1 MKKFLVMSDVHANYP
16 ALQAIEA
23 FVRGDRF
30 HRVVNAGDMVVYCT
44 FPNET
49 IEWFRK
55 KQNTLCIVGNTD
67 NRVLRILA
75 GEPLERPRREE
86 KRVMYYW
93 TCENLLPG
101 NAQYLQSLPGQRDF
115 TVDGIRI
122 GVSHGTSDDE
132 EETLSLDVPESRF
145 RELARKS
152 LCQVQIMGHSH
163 APFHKVVDGVHFL
176 NPGSAGRMF
185 DGDPRASFAILSIDS
200 GKISVE
206 HFRIP
211 YPVEQVI
218 LSLTKNRLPAIYRKM
233 YETGRKLNETERKR
247 S

>member
-1 MKKFLVMSDVHANYP
+1 MKKFLVMSDVHANFP
-16 ALQAIEA
+16 ALKAIET
-23 FVRGDRF
+23 FVRQDRF
-30 HRVVNAGDMVVYCT
+30 HRVINAGDLVVYGT

-55 KQNTLCIVGNTD
+55 KKHTLCIVGNTD
-67 NRVLRILA
+67 RRVLRILA
-75 GEPLERPRREE
+75 GEPLEKPRRED

-93 TCENLLPG
+93 TCENLLPV
-101 NAQYLQSLPGQRDF
+101 NARYLRSLPGKQDF
-115 TVDGIRI
+115 TIDGIRI

-132 EETLSLDVPESRF
+132 EETLSPDVPESRF

-152 LCQVQIMGHSH
+152 RCQVQIMGHSH

-185 DGDPRASFAILSIDS
+185 DGDPRASFAILSVHA

-211 YPVEQVI
+211 YPVEQMI
-218 LSLTKNRLPAIYRKM
+218 ESLNRNRLPDIYRKM
-233 YETGRKLNETERKR
+233 YETGRKLN
-247 S
+247 

>member
-1 MKKFLVMSDVHANYP
+1 MKKLLVMSDIHANYP
-16 ALQAIEA
+16 ALKAIQTH
-23 FVRGDRF
+23 VRLDQF
-30 HRVVNAGDMVVYCT
+30 HRIINAGDLVVYCS

-49 IEWFRK
+49 IEWFREK
-55 KQNTLCIVGNTD
+55 KNTICIAGNTD
-67 NRVLRILA
+67 RRVLGILA
-75 GEPLERPRREE
+75 GGKLGKPRREE

-101 NAQYLQSLPGQRDF
+101 NARYLQSLPGQRDF
-115 TVDGIRI
+115 TIDGIRI

-185 DGDPRASFAILSIDS
+185 DGDPRASFAILSVHA

-218 LSLTKNRLPAIYRKM
+218 ESLNKNRLPAIYRKM
-233 YETGRKLNETERKR
+233 YETGKKLN
-247 S
+247 

>member
-16 ALQAIEA
+16 ALQAIET
-23 FVRGDRF
+23 FVRGGRF
-30 HRVVNAGDMVVYCT
+30 HRVINAGDLVVYGT

-55 KQNTLCIVGNTD
+55 KKNTLCIVGNTD

-75 GEPLERPRREE
+75 GRPLDRPRREE

-93 TCENLLPG
+93 TCETLLPG
-101 NAQYLQSLPGQRDF
+101 NARYLQSLPGQRDF
-115 TVDGIRI
+115 TIDGIRI

-185 DGDPRASFAILSIDS
+185 DGDPRASFAILSVHA

-218 LSLTKNRLPAIYRKM
+218 ESLNKNRLPAIYRKM
-233 YETGRKLNETERKR
+233 YETGKKLN
-247 S
+247 

>member
-16 ALQAIEA
+16 ALQAIET
-23 FVRGDRF
+23 FVRGGRF
-30 HRVVNAGDMVVYCT
+30 HRVINAGDLVVYGT

-55 KQNTLCIVGNTD
+55 KRNTLCIVGNTD
-67 NRVLRILA
+67 NRILRILA
-75 GEPLERPRREE
+75 GEPLDRPRREE

-101 NAQYLQSLPGQRDF
+101 NARYLQSLPGQRDF
-115 TVDGIRI
+115 TIDGIRI

-185 DGDPRASFAILSIDS
+185 DGDPRASFAILSVHA

-218 LSLTKNRLPAIYRKM
+218 ESLNKNRLPAIYRKM
-233 YETGRKLNETERKR
+233 YETGKKLN
-247 S
+247 

>member
-16 ALQAIEA
+16 ALQAIDA
-23 FVRGDRF
+23 FVRGERF

-55 KQNTLCIVGNTD
+55 KQNTLCILGNTD

-200 GKISVE
+200 GRVSVE

>member
-1 MKKFLVMSDVHANYP
+1 MKKILVMSDVHANYP

-30 HRVVNAGDMVVYCT
+30 HRVVNAGDLVVYGT

-55 KQNTLCIVGNTD
+55 KRNTLCIVGNTD

-75 GEPLERPRREE
+75 GEPLERPRRED

-101 NAQYLQSLPGQRDF
+101 NARYLQSLPGQRDF
-115 TVDGIRI
+115 TVDGILI

-163 APFHKVVDGVHFL
+163 APFHKVVDGVHFV

-200 GKISVE
+200 GRVSVE

-218 LSLTKNRLPAIYRKM
+218 VSLTKNRLPAIYRKM
-233 YETGRKLNETERKR
+233 YETGKKLN
-247 S
+247 